1 MPFRGRRTE
10 RSLFEKG
17 KVLRERERERE
28 RDFGSQ
34 LPCNCDDHNFE
45 VDTPTGHVV

>member
-28 RDFGSQ
+28 RDFGISP
-34 LPCNCDDHNFE
+34 LMAKIRA
-45 VDTPTGHVV
+45 